1 MKYKY
6 LLFAMFLSAC
16 TSCERNNQQNPD
28 NGDDNGDG
36 GKVTSVVNVTSDLCW
51 ELTTDKAM
59 YAPGETVRITATG
72 TPTDNTFVRYRCGD
86 QIIQSDPVRSTEWTW
101 AAPLE
106 DGRGYLVEVYRQ
118 KDDTT
123 EQIVGTIGVDVSSDW
138 RLYPRYGFVAT
149 FDKSKT
155 NEVIA
160 SEMAFLNRCH
170 INGVQF
176 QDWHWKHHYPAPV
189 KNGQLL
195 SEFTDIANRMNST
208 AVIKEYIRVQHAYG
222 MKSIFYNLCFGAL
235 DDAEQ
240 DGVKMKEWGL
250 YNDPNHGYQDR
261 HGLPSSWKSDIYL
274 LDPGNEEWLNY
285 LADRNEEVYQHFDF
299 DGYQIDQLGWRG
311 GDRYTYSGQTVI
323 FNNAYAKFVN
333 AMHDRHPNKD
343 LIMNSVGSFGSQA
356 ILGTGHPVLAYNE
369 CWDYEKNFSDLRNI
383 VKANDV
389 YSSGKAKTVFA
400 AYMNYSMDNCEF
412 NTPGVL
418 LTDAVMF
425 ALGGGHL
432 ELGDHMLCREYF
444 PYTGVRMSEGLRTQ
458 IIRYYD
464 FHTAYENWLRG
475 GGKEEQ
481 LNVTVG
487 EGKNVG
493 LVAWPPKMGKLTTFC
508 RKQDDAYVLHLLNFL
523 NADSESW
530 RDMNGTMPAPRVVTK
545 LPLEVPIADKVSHI
559 YVASPDYHAG
569 ALVELPFEQQNGVV
583 KFTLPQLK
591 YWDMIVIKVGSK
603 N

>member
-1 MKYKY
+1 MKRVYY
-6 LLFAMFLSAC
+6 LFAAVLLLSAC
-16 TSCERNNQQNPD
+16 AACQPTNKPD
-28 NGDDNGDG
+28 DG
-36 GKVTSVVNVTSDLCW
+36 GGNNKDSVSVQSVVTITSDLCW
-51 ELTTDKAM
+51 QIETDKAM
-59 YAPGETVRITATG
+59 YAPGATVTFKAEG
-72 TPTDNTFVRYRCGD
+72 TPTDNTFVRYRNGSRVM
-86 QIIQSDPVRSTEWTW
+86 QTDPLRTTEWTW
-101 AAPLE
+101 TAPAE
-106 DGRGYLVEVYRQ
+106 DGRGYLVEVFRQ
-118 KDDTT
+118 KNDST

-138 RLYPRYGFVAT
+138 SLFPRYGFVAT

-155 NEVIA
+155 MAVIEE
-160 SEMAFLNRCH
+160 EMAYLNRCH

-195 SEFTDIANRMNST
+195 MEFTDIANRMNST
-208 AVIKEYIRVQHAYG
+208 EVIRNYISVQHGYG

-235 DDAEQ
+235 DDANS
-240 DGVKMKEWGL
+240 DGVKLAEWGL

-274 LDPGNEEWLNY
+274 LDPANPEWLAY
-285 LADRNEEVYQHFDF
+285 LGDRNEEVYTHFDF

-311 GDRYTYSGQTVI
+311 GDRYTYSGQTVN
-323 FNNAYAKFVN
+323 FNTAYAKFVN
-333 AMHDRHPNKD
+333 AMYDRHPNKD

-356 ILGTGHPVLAYNE
+356 ILGTGHMALAYNE
-369 CWDYEKNFSDLRNI
+369 CWDGEKNFSDLRNI

-389 YSSGKAKTVFA
+389 YSEGKAKTIFA
-400 AYMNYSMDNCEF
+400 AYMNYEMDNCEF

-425 ALGGGHL
+425 ALGAGHL

-475 GGKEEQ
+475 GGKEAQ
-481 LNVTVG
+481 VSVKVG
-487 EGKNVG
+487 EGKNVP
-493 LVAWPPKMGKLTTFC
+493 LVAWPPKIGKVVTFC
-508 RKQDDAYVLHLLNFL
+508 RTQDNALVLHLLNFL

-530 RDMNGTMPAPRVVTK
+530 RDMNGTMPAPRLVTK
-545 LPLEVPIADKVSHI
+545 LPLSVEVAETVTRV
-559 YVASPDYHAG
+559 YVASPDQHAG
-569 ALVELPFEQQNGVV
+569 ALVELPFKQVGSTLT
-583 KFTLPQLK
+583 FTVPQLK
-591 YWDMIVIKVGSK
+591 YWNMIVIEK
-603 N
+603 